1 MSKILVTFRHKRAVS
16 SAASM
21 LITYPGTED
30 AFIARVREHL
40 SEARAGLTAIWDMNG
55 ARHVVT
61 RLKSGCLHTSN
72 PLR

>member
-1 MSKILVTFRHKRAVS
+1 MSRIFVTFRHNRSVS

-21 LITYPGTED
+21 PITYPGTED
-30 AFIARVREHL
+30 AFIARVREHMRD
-40 SEARAGLTAIWDMNG
+40 ARAGLTAVWDMNG

-61 RLKSGCLHTSN
+61 RLKSGCLHTAS